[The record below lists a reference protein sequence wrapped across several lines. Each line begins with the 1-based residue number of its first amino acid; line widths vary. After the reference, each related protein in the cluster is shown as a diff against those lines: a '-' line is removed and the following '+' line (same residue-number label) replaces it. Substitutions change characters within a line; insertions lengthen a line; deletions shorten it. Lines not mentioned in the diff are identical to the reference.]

1 MDNQDNQE
9 HDPHFKIFHEL
20 MKFRVQEIL
29 LVSSPYDAYILEEDG
44 SMASRIIN
52 EYNGLNLSRP
62 PRITRT
68 ANAEQALELLA
79 KQRFDLVVTMAHFN
93 GMAGC
98 EFGQKIKKLHP
109 DIPIILLTHS
119 VRDAITQ
126 TGLTD
131 LFQRPCFDNSYTWCC
146 DSSIMLALVKNAE
159 DQRNVDHDTEKAMVR
174 VILLVEDSPLHRST
188 LLPIL
193 YEELVQQTLAVLDE
207 GLNEQHR
214 LLKMRA
220 RPKILTAAN
229 YEEALFLFTRYRPYI
244 FSVMSD
250 VRFPRNGKESASAGY
265 ELLQTI
271 RSQIHDLP
279 LLMLSSEAG
288 NRELARQ
295 IPAVFIE
302 KKPRGM
308 VEELHDFFIH
318 HLGFGDFIF
327 RTPEG
332 AEVGRAATLYAF
344 EQQLGAIPVE
354 SLLYH
359 ARCNHFS
366 NWVMARAEVS
376 LAARLHKD
384 RISDIHD
391 CAILRQDLIAKVRT
405 LRESRQQGVMTRF
418 SNRYYDPEVTEF
430 TRIGMG
436 SVGGKAR
443 GIAFMASELH
453 QAQYR
458 QPLFKKFKNNTV
470 KIPQTCVIAASGFN
484 DFIQLNNLQPD
495 EQLTD
500 HEVEQQFLAGALPDW
515 LLHDVRAYIKDIH
528 YPLSVRSSSLLED
541 ARYRPYAGLYH
552 TCMLTNKAP
561 DQADDFNW
569 RLEQLIEAVKRVYAS
584 TWFESPRSYS
594 RSIGQTRADA
604 MAVIIQ
610 QAVGRQYGDFFYPAI
625 SGVAQSYN
633 YYPVDPM
640 QAEDGIVH
648 LAAGFGKTV
657 VEGEQSLRFCPAY
670 PQHLPQFSTVEDM
683 LNNAQRHFYCLSY
696 SNNRKDSKD
705 CKGAEPVG
713 SMTLRQLEEAVNEQ
727 GIQFLSSTYIPE
739 EHRIRDSQIPGPK
752 ILTFAPLL
760 KYEVYPL
767 AALLEEILTLG
778 REGMGCEVEIEFAVD
793 LAENPA
799 ASVFYFLQIRPIVVG
814 NELEQLRITENEK
827 KTAFLVSE
835 NALGFGRHTTMQN
848 IIFIRPDSFDRAKT
862 QEYAQLIGNINSKLH
877 QQEEPYLLIGP
888 GRWGT
893 ADPWLGIPVQW
904 RNISGVGAI
913 VELQDGAV
921 RAEASQGSHFF
932 QNITSLGIP
941 YLMIREQE
949 DWIDWKWL
957 LAQERISEQQ
967 GVCHVRLARPLIL
980 KVDGQNNQAIGIYD

>member
-1 MDNQDNQE
+1 MDNNE

-52 EYNGLNLSRP
+52 EYHGLNLSRP

-68 ANAEQALELLA
+68 ANAEQALELLE
-79 KQRFDLVVTMAHFN
+79 KQHFDLVVTMAHIN

-98 EFGQKIKKLHP
+98 EFAIKIKEQHSN
-109 DIPIILLTHS
+109 IPIILLAHS
-119 VRDAITQ
+119 VRDAINQ
-126 TGLTD
+126 TDFPPT
-131 LFQRPCFDNSYTWCC
+131 PCFDNSYTWCC
-146 DSSIMLALVKNAE
+146 DSSILLALVKNAE
-159 DQRNVDHDTEKAMVR
+159 DQRNVEHDTKKAMVR

-188 LLPIL
+188 LLPML

-220 RPKILTAAN
+220 RPKIITAAS
-229 YEEALFLFTRYRPYI
+229 YEEALALFTRYRPYI

-250 VRFPRNGKESASAGY
+250 VRFPKNGQETASAGY
-265 ELLQTI
+265 ELLREL
-271 RSQIHDLP
+271 RSQIPDLP

-288 NRELARQ
+288 NQDLARQ

-302 KKPRGM
+302 KKPRIIA
-308 VEELHDFFIH
+308 EELHQFFIH

-327 RTPEG
+327 RLPEG
-332 AEVGRAATLYAF
+332 AEVGRASTLYEF
-344 EQQLGAIPVE
+344 EQQLEVIPKE

-384 RISDIHD
+384 RVATIDD
-391 CAILRQDLIAKVRT
+391 CSALRRDLVTKIRS
-405 LRESRQQGVMTRF
+405 LRISRQQGVMTRF
-418 SNRYYDPEVTEF
+418 SKRYYDPKVTEF
-430 TRIGMG
+430 TRIGME

-453 QAQYR
+453 QAKYR
-458 QPLFKKFKNNTV
+458 QPLFRDNTV
-470 KIPQTCVIAASGFN
+470 KIPQTCVIAASGFK
-484 DFIQLNNLQPD
+484 DFIRLNNLQPN

-500 HEVEQQFLAGALPDW
+500 HEIELQFLAARLPEW
-515 LLHDVRAYIKDIH
+515 LLNDLTAYIKDIH

-541 ARYRPYAGLYH
+541 ARYRPYAGLYN
-552 TCMLTNKAP
+552 TFMLTN
-561 DQADDFNW
+561 QAVDSKQ
-569 RLEQLIEAVKRVYAS
+569 RLEQLIEAVKKVYAS

-610 QAVGRQYGDFFYPAI
+610 QAVGRQYGDYFYPAL

-648 LAAGFGKTV
+648 LATGFGKTV
-657 VEGEQSLRFCPAY
+657 VEGEQSLRFCPVH
-670 PQHLPQFSTVEDM
+670 PRHMPQFSTVEDM
-683 LNNAQRHFYCLSY
+683 LENAQRHFYSLLY
-696 SNNRKDSKD
+696 N
-705 CKGAEPVG
+705 GETVPVG
-713 SMTLRQLEEAVNEQ
+713 SMALRQLEEAVDDDES
-727 GIQFLSSTYIPE
+727 IQFLSSTYIPE
-739 EHRIRDSQIPGPK
+739 EHRIRDARIPGPK
-752 ILTFAPLL
+752 VLTFAPIL
-760 KYEVYPL
+760 KYDMYPL
-767 AALLEEILTLG
+767 AALLKEILPLG
-778 REGMGCEVEIEFAVD
+778 RDGMGCEIEIEFAVD

-799 ASVFYFLQIRPIVVG
+799 ESVFYFLQIRPIVAG
-814 NELEQLRITENEK
+814 NEMEHQKISKKEK
-827 KTAFLVSE
+827 ETSFFSSQD
-835 NALGFGRHTTMQN
+835 ALGFGQHHIQDVV
-848 IIFIRPDSFDRAKT
+848 FVRPDSFDRAQT
-862 QEYAQLIGNINSKLH
+862 QEYAQIIGKINRILH
-877 QQEEPYLLIGP
+877 QQERPYLLIGP

-904 RNISGVGAI
+904 RDISGVGAI

-941 YLMIREQE
+941 YLMIKNQGPDDQV
-949 DWIDWKWL
+949 DWNWL
-957 LAQERISEQQ
+957 LDQERKSEEQ
-967 GVCHVRLARPLIL
+967 GVCHVRLAKPFIL
-980 KVDGQNNQAIGIYD
+980 KVDGENNEAVGGFG